1 MTSTPIV
8 KIVSPRD
15 GFERGVSS
23 LVDCVVRKIIFS
35 NSHSTNMSSKF
46 SSGNFQKK
54 VRSLINITKLT
65 SLGLDSSNKITP
77 ENQDNFEED
86 EEIDVFISG
95 RGTK

>member
-1 MTSTPIV
+1 
-8 KIVSPRD
+8 
-15 GFERGVSS
+15 
-23 LVDCVVRKIIFS
+23 
-35 NSHSTNMSSKF
+35 MSSKF